1 MAPPSES
8 FWRGKTVL
16 LTGHTGFKG
25 GWLAAWLKLLGAR
38 VVGFAL
44 PPEADR
50 PSLFEA
56 AEVGRGMVSVLG
68 DVRDRDAVEA
78 VVRRHDPEVVLHL
91 AAQPLVRRSYRDPVE
106 TYAVNVMGTVHLL
119 DALRRFARARAI
131 VVVTSDKCYDNPERE
146 WGCREDDPMGGRDPY
161 SSSKGCAEL
170 AVAAFRASFF
180 PAAEGRGVATARA
193 GNVIGGG
200 DWAEDRVVPDLVRA
214 LAARRPVALRSPG
227 ALRPW
232 QHVLEPLRGYL
243 ALAERLW
250 SDPAGASGGWNFG
263 PRDDDVASVRELA
276 GRFAGHWGWGEAELR
291 PAADGAHEAG
301 ALRLDCARARER
313 LGWRP
318 VLSLDE
324 AVAETVRWYR
334 AHLDAPASIPALTA
348 RQIRDYAAR
357 AEAAARARRPE
368 IRVVAR
374 VAPSAA
380 SAGAEG
386 AA

>member
-25 GWLAAWLKLLGAR
+25 GWLAAWLKLLGSR

-44 PPEADR
+44 PPEPDR
-50 PSLFEA
+50 ASLFEA
-56 AEVGRGMVSVLG
+56 AEVERGMVSVLG
-68 DVRDRDAVEA
+68 DVRDRGAVEE
-78 VVRRHDPEVVLHL
+78 VVRRHDPEVVFHL

-119 DALRRFARARAI
+119 DALRRAGRVRSV
-131 VVVTSDKCYDNPERE
+131 VVVTSDKCYHNPERE

-180 PAAEGRGVATARA
+180 AGAEGRGAGVATARA

-214 LAARRPVALRSPG
+214 LAARRPVVLRSPG

-250 SDPAGASGGWNFG
+250 SDPAGTSGGWNFG
-263 PRDDDVASVRELA
+263 PRDDDVVSVRELA
-276 GRFAGHWGWGEAELR
+276 GRFAAHWGWGEAELR
-291 PAADGAHEAG
+291 PAADGAREART
-301 ALRLDCARARER
+301 LRLDCARARER

-318 VLSLDE
+318 LLSLDE

-334 AHLDAPASIPALTA
+334 AHLEDPASLPALTE
-348 RQIRDYAAR
+348 RQIHDHVAR
-357 AEAAARARRPE
+357 ADAAARARRPE
-368 IRVVAR
+368 SRVVAR
-374 VAPSAA
+374 DAPP
-380 SAGAEG
+380 AGAAEG
-386 AA
+386 AP